1 MFIIKKIPKSTI
13 KKIKKY
19 QFKKGVLKGSVTV
32 PGDKSISQRAVI
44 IGLISIGN
52 TIIEDILDSE
62 DVFYTLKAV
71 EALGANI
78 TIKKNKVI
86 IKGVGL
92 GNLISPKKP
101 INMGNSGTGVRL
113 LIGLVAGSNAIVTFY
128 GDESLSTRPMERI
141 IKPLEKMGAKFISSK
156 DKKLPITVVGA
167 RFKGFTLPITYK
179 TLVASAQVKSAILL
193 AALTSRG
200 ITTVKEPIQSR
211 TNTETMLLERGVEVN
226 SKTAKSGVNI
236 VKIKGAFLL
245 KSSQIIV
252 PGDPSSAVFL
262 TVATLITK
270 NSNIVIK
277 NVMNDNMR
285 LKVFKVLIK
294 MGGKINFIKKTK
306 KTLDIMVKYSNLSNV
321 SIPAKDSTA
330 LIDEFPILSI
340 AAACGKGKMSMKGL
354 GELRYKE
361 SNRFLA
367 IEKGLKSCGVNIKAI
382 KNNLEII
389 GEKTVLGGCEIDSK
403 NDHRIAMSFNILN
416 LVSEKPIKIIG
427 NNSIVTSFPSFFDT
441 FKKLG
446 ISIKSNE

>member
-167 RFKGFTLPITYK
+167 RFKGFTLP
-179 TLVASAQVKSAILL
+179 
-193 AALTSRG
+193 ALTSRG

-277 NVMNDNMR
+277 NVMNDIMR

>member
-1 MFIIKKIPKSTI
+1 MFIIKKLPKSTI
-13 KKIKKY
+13 KKIEKY
-19 QFKKGVLKGSVTV
+19 QLKKGVLKGSTAV

-44 IGLISIGN
+44 IGLISIGK

-62 DVFYTLKAV
+62 DVFYTLKAA
-71 EALGANI
+71 EALGANV

-86 IKGVGL
+86 IKGIGL

-101 INMGNSGTGVRL
+101 INMGNSGTGARL

-141 IKPLEKMGAKFISSK
+141 IKPLEKMGAKFISSNG
-156 DKKLPITVVGA
+156 KKLPITVVGA

-200 ITTVKEPIQSR
+200 ITTVKEPFQSR
-211 TNTETMLLERGVEVN
+211 TNTETMLLERGVEVH
-226 SKTAKSGVNI
+226 SKTTKSGVNT
-236 VKIKGAFLL
+236 VKIKGVSHLQ
-245 KSSQIIV
+245 SSQISV

-262 TVATLITK
+262 TVAALITK

-277 NVMNDNMR
+277 NILNDNMR
-285 LKVFKVLIK
+285 LRVFKVLIK
-294 MGGKINFIKKTK
+294 MGGNISFIKKTK
-306 KTLDIMVKYSNLSNV
+306 KKLDIIVRYSNLSNV
-321 SIPAKDSTA
+321 SIPAEDSTA

-340 AAACGKGKMSMKGL
+340 AAACAKGKMSMNEL

-367 IEKGLKSCGVNIKAI
+367 IETGLKKCGVKIKAI
-382 KNNLEII
+382 KNNLYIM
-389 GEKTVLGGCEIDSK
+389 GHKTVLGGCEIDSK
-403 NDHRIAMSFNILN
+403 NDHRIAMAFNILN
-416 LVSEKPIKIIG
+416 LVSERPIKIIG

-446 ISIKSNE
+446 ISIKSYE